1 MATMRRSSLK
11 SLKVYVWLY
20 LPLLCCQLTTAVGLG
35 TDTASGPGLSWRRGT
50 KNVRS
55 ETTDLGNLDEA
66 AIVGHDKP
74 DKKILDGGPSFDATI
89 AGQLHKVLD
98 KEFDDNET
106 SKGVASDGAGRS
118 FDSTLRSGSGTL
130 ETVARI
136 TRTHDTVLEK
146 PVVRNDPPNPHHSL
160 DAADVSNDR
169 RSSVTTSKVRQDS
182 IIDQLLGVSKG
193 IDKVMQTSTGELDDV
208 ERLIDS
214 SDNEFVISN
223 PKNGTMELQQ
233 DLRFIQ
239 DLVTLLCAAALG
251 STLFS
256 LLGQPPITGYLVF
269 GSLVGPG
276 GLGLV
281 VELVQVETLAQFG
294 IIFLLFSLGLEFS
307 LDKLRHIKGVAVL
320 GGCAQIIIM
329 MLFCGV
335 ASDVSGAGIR
345 GGVFV
350 GALLSMS
357 STAIV
362 GKHVVQTGGL
372 GSLTGQITMGTLILQ
387 DCCVGL
393 LFALVPVLSENDGIQ
408 YGLLT
413 FFRIVVKLFVFL
425 SLIAVSS
432 KVLVTKIFRF
442 ASSQETELFQMIS
455 VAFCLLISI
464 ASDQLGLSFEL
475 GAFLSGIMIST
486 TPYVDRT
493 LESVEHMKNIFVALF
508 MVSIGLIINPFFLWV
523 HADVLLG
530 SLLVVVIL
538 KSCLVALVVRAF
550 GYSLMVSISVGI
562 SLAQIGE
569 FSFVLLSRA
578 SNVGLIER
586 KLYLLLLGTTA
597 LSLVITPTMIR
608 SIKHVLNIGKRLHLL
623 KIDILDVNPY

>member
-1 MATMRRSSLK
+1 MRRSTLK
-11 SLKVYVWLY
+11 SSKVYVLLY
-20 LPLLCCQLTTAVGLG
+20 LSLLCCKLTAAVG
-35 TDTASGPGLSWRRGT
+35 TDSAPDPGLSWHRGT
-50 KNVRS
+50 KNVRD
-55 ETTDLGNLDEA
+55 ETAGLGNVDEA
-66 AIVGHDKP
+66 TIAGHDKP
-74 DKKILDGGPSFDATI
+74 DKKILDGEPSFDATI

-136 TRTHDTVLEK
+136 TRSHDTILEK
-146 PVVRNDPPNPHHSL
+146 STIHDDLPNPHHSI
-160 DAADVSNDR
+160 DAADVSSNR

-182 IIDQLLGVSKG
+182 ILNQLLGVSKG
-193 IDKVMQTSTGELDDV
+193 IDKVMRTSTGELDDV

-239 DLVTLLCAAALG
+239 DLVILLCAAALG
-251 STLFS
+251 STFFS

-307 LDKLRHIKGVAVL
+307 LDKLRHIKGVAIL

-362 GKHVVQTGGL
+362 GKHIVQTGGL

-393 LFALVPVLSENDGIQ
+393 LFALVPVLSESDGMQ
-408 YGLLT
+408 YGVLT
-413 FFRIVVKLFVFL
+413 FFHIVLKLFIFL
-425 SLIAVSS
+425 SLIIVSS
-432 KVLVTKIFRF
+432 KVLVIKIFRF

-475 GAFLSGIMIST
+475 GAFLSGVMIST
-486 TPYVDRT
+486 TPYADRT
-493 LESVEHMKNIFVALF
+493 VESVEHMKNIFVALF
-508 MVSIGLIINPFFLWV
+508 MVSIGLIINPLFLWV
-523 HADVLLG
+523 HGDVLLG

-538 KSCLVALVVRAF
+538 KSCLVAFVVRAF
-550 GYSLMVSISVGI
+550 GYSLMVSISVGV
-562 SLAQIGE
+562 SLAQVGE

-608 SIKHVLNIGKRLHLL
+608 SIKHILNVGKRLHLL
-623 KIDILDVNPY
+623 KFDALDMNPY